1 MCHALVSTS
10 KPVGIK
16 IGDYTI
22 DNIECGKL
30 LRVEVDINLHFN
42 DHISDLYKKL
52 VEIPAKR
59 YQH

>member
-1 MCHALVSTS
+1 MCHALVSTN

-22 DNIECGKL
+22 DNIECEKL
-30 LRVEVDINLHFN
+30 LRVKIDTNLHFN

-52 VEIPAKR
+52 VGR
-59 YQH
+59 YRH

>member
-1 MCHALVSTS
+1 MCHVLLSTN

-22 DNIECGKL
+22 DNIECEKL
-30 LRVEVDINLHFN
+30 LRVKIDTNLHFN

-52 VEIPAKR
+52 VGR
-59 YQH
+59 YRH